1 MTTSAN
7 AATRR
12 LLRRAAILVVALFA
26 ATVSAVAG
34 SQTAASASPIAN
46 SVNQTAYIWNCPTG
60 APGCYPGAQTRVGD
74 VRVGDPI
81 ADLCAGTFGGNQK
94 NLIFNQTARSGAAER
109 TGFLYRSTLSSKD
122 QRDSCHTGGVGHSV
136 VDNGAN
142 QRLCPYDS
150 CGTTGTVPRNNGSWV
165 LREFCFTYRSNVD
178 WRLVVAYNTTTNGPL
193 TAGFVRASQL
203 DNPLNSAQ
211 YNCDFI

>member
-1 MTTSAN
+1 MTTS
-7 AATRR
+7 TSG
-12 LLRRAAILVVALFA
+12 AAILRRIPILLVALLA
-26 ATVSAVAG
+26 ATVSAVTV
-34 SQTAASASPIAN
+34 SQPAANASPASN
-46 SVNQTAYIWNCPTG
+46 SVVRTAYIWNCPTG

-81 ADLCAGTFGGNQK
+81 ADLCTGTFSGNQK
-94 NLIFNQTARSGAAER
+94 NLIFNQTARGGAAER
-109 TGFLYRSTLSSKD
+109 TGFLYRNNLFSD
-122 QRDSCHTGGVGHSV
+122 DVEDSCYTGGVAQSV
-136 VDNGAN
+136 VDRGAT

-150 CGTTGTVPRNNGSWV
+150 CGSTGTVPRNNSNWV
-165 LREFCFTYRSNVD
+165 LREFCYTFRSNVD
-178 WRLVVAYNTTTNGPL
+178 WRLVVAYNRNTNGPL